1 MGQPVGVR
9 VPPFAFFPDAFFPA
23 LPPLRGPAA
32 DEMRHDLVKVNV
44 IEQPACRRVLEIEV
58 PAEEIDRHR
67 EDIVDEYRKSITLP
81 GFRKGKAPREI
92 VKQRIAETLQE
103 EILKRAIPAAYQEAV
118 SESQVHPASD
128 PQVQD
133 LQYKEGEPLRFNVHV
148 EIWPQVTLEGYKE
161 IPLAAEE
168 FEIEEAEVQ
177 RQLDQL
183 AESRAAMEKTERPAQ
198 MTDVLSVEYWL
209 LNANGERGEL
219 KQGLIELNGP
229 GTPEP
234 FNSGLLNA
242 AAGESR
248 RVVLPATSHTTE
260 SGEVHQH
267 PEQLFDV
274 LVKEVREK
282 KIPVQDDAFA
292 NAVMGAEA
300 AGGLEE
306 LKKRIRAHSEAEEAR
321 RSRQAL
327 EEALYDQLLSRTNFD
342 IPEGIVKSELDE
354 VVNRARKEHPTLS
367 DKDEAQLRE
376 AYRPGIE
383 RSLRVELILAA
394 AGRQENV
401 RLEED
406 EVDAEIKRY
415 AEREGKSVAEVK
427 GRLRRTDA
435 MDRLRNDMYK
445 HKVIEKLLE
454 LATVETTRKRR
465 S

>member
-1 MGQPVGVR
+1 M
-9 VPPFAFFPDAFFPA
+9 DSN
-23 LPPLRGPAA
+23 
-32 DEMRHDLVKVNV
+32 K
-44 IEQPACRRVLEIEV
+44 
-58 PAEEIDRHR
+58 
-67 EDIVDEYRKSITLP
+67 TL
-81 GFRKGKAPREI
+81 KNSLKAN
-92 VKQRIAETLQE
+92 
-103 EILKRAIPAAYQEAV
+103 
-118 SESQVHPASD
+118 
-128 PQVQD
+128 
-133 LQYKEGEPLRFNVHV
+133 EGR
-148 EIWPQVTLEGYKE
+148 
-161 IPLAAEE
+161 
-168 FEIEEAEVQ
+168 
-177 RQLDQL
+177 
-183 AESRAAMEKTERPAQ
+183 
-198 MTDVLSVEYWL
+198 
-209 LNANGERGEL
+209 
-219 KQGLIELNGP
+219 
-229 GTPEP
+229 
-234 FNSGLLNA
+234 
-242 AAGESR
+242 SR

-282 KIPVQDDAFA
+282 KMPVQDDAFA

-454 LATVETTRKRR
+454 LAKVETTRKRR